1 MRKTCSIEGC
11 ESQSSVRG
19 WCPKHYTRWK
29 VTGDPLKT
37 KPVGARKKPKR
48 PCVVEGCG
56 ENAKSLGLCGK
67 HYQRLHY
74 HGSVD
79 TVLNNRNVDTVSRF
93 MLKVEVTPTGCWK
106 WLGVITPKGY
116 GYFRDGKM
124 ISAHR
129 WSFST
134 FVGPIPDDLQI
145 DHLCHTDD
153 SSCPGGNDC
162 PHRRCVNPAHLE
174 PVTPQGNSLRGLR
187 RSREYR

>member
-1 MRKTCSIEGC
+1 MSTMRKTCSIEGC

-187 RSREYR
+187 R